1 MASVNCDI
9 THSVKPSGVQ
19 QYILQ
24 MSNVVIVS
32 NRLPISVKKVDGKLE
47 FSNSIGGLA
56 TGLASVTTAASS
68 MWIGWPGITE
78 EELTEDDKEAIRKRL
93 LKHNCYPI
101 FMRKNMVEDYYNEYS
116 NRILWPLFHELKVTI
131 TPTKRTWD
139 AYKKANRLFAEE
151 VIRLATPSST
161 IWVHDYQLLLVPE
174 LLRNAWPTSKIGF
187 FLHIPFP
194 SPEVMKQLPHA
205 PQLTF
210 GLLGADLLGFHTKG
224 YSNNFLAYC
233 KESNIGTVMERK
245 VALVKRLVRV
255 AEFPI
260 GIDYVKFSQATK
272 RRLVQFE
279 VARLR
284 WKYRGKKVI
293 VAFDRLDPTKGFLER
308 LRAYRTLL
316 QEHPELHKKI
326 LLVMVANP
334 SRTSVPEYI
343 QLKESVEKLVAKI
356 NAEFGTRSWKPI
368 EYQYTTMGYQ
378 KIAALFGRADV
389 GFIVPIRDGM
399 NLVTKEYVAS
409 QQRSPGVLVL
419 SETAGSAEE
428 LKDAIMVNPHK
439 QRTIVDGLYKALT
452 MSPKELSRRVIK
464 MQKHLA
470 RFTVDKWAQGFI
482 DNLQK
487 THVVPTVNR
496 TFSLSVKREK
506 EMLRAYNA
514 ASHRLLLLD
523 YDGVLQSFR
532 KHPAEASPDKRV
544 MRLLGRLSEDTR
556 NTIVIISGRD
566 RIDLAEWFGKL
577 PIALA
582 AEHGAL
588 FRRRGGKHWHVTSSA
603 DPKWKYDILAVF
615 AIYTK
620 ETPGSFIEQKEWAI
634 AWHYRNSSTFYSQ
647 RSLVNIK
654 RVLRPLLN
662 QYGLV
667 AKDGHKVLEIVPE
680 DVNKARIAQEWL
692 IHDHDFVL
700 AVGDDTTDEDMFTA
714 IPPDHG
720 YSIKVGPGRTA
731 AKYRLPDVA
740 SVHRLLGK
748 L

>member
-1 MASVNCDI
+1 MAIRERLYCR
-9 THSVKPSGVQ
+9 K
-19 QYILQ
+19 
-24 MSNVVIVS
+24 MSDVVIVS
-32 NRLPISVKKVDGKLE
+32 NRLPISVSKVDGKLE
-47 FSNSIGGLA
+47 FSSSIGGLA
-56 TGLASVTTAASS
+56 TGLASVTTAGNS
-68 MWIGWPGITE
+68 MWIGWPGIADE
-78 EELTEDDKEAIRKRL
+78 DLTQQDKKLIRERL
-93 LKHNCYPI
+93 LKDNCYPV
-101 FMRKNMVEDYYNEYS
+101 FLRKKLVEDYYNEYS
-116 NRILWPLFHELKVTI
+116 NRILWPLFHELAVTI
-131 TPTKRTWD
+131 KPTKRIWD
-139 AYKKANRLFAEE
+139 AYRKANQLFAEE
-151 VIRLATPSST
+151 VIRLASPSST

-194 SPEVMKQLPHA
+194 APEVMKHLPHA
-205 PQLTF
+205 IHLTF

-260 GIDYVKFSQATK
+260 GIDYAKFAHATK
-272 RRLVQFE
+272 RRRVQLE

-316 QEHPELHKKI
+316 REHPELHKKI

-334 SRTSVPEYI
+334 SRTSVPEYMH
-343 QLKESVEKLVAKI
+343 LKESVEKMVTEI
-356 NAEFGTRSWKPI
+356 NAKFATGNWKPI
-368 EYQYTTMGYQ
+368 EYQYTTMGYE
-378 KIAALFGRADV
+378 KIAALFSRADV

-399 NLVTKEYVAS
+399 NLVTKEYIAS
-409 QQRSPGVLVL
+409 QQRAPGVLVL

-428 LKDAIMVNPHK
+428 LKMAVMVNPQK
-439 QRTIVDGLYKALT
+439 QRSIVDGLYKAL
-452 MSPKELSRRVIK
+452 MMKPHELRRRLVG

-470 RFTVDKWAQGFI
+470 RFTADKWAQSFL
-482 DNLQK
+482 NTLQK
-487 THVVPTVNR
+487 TYAAPTIRR
-496 TFSLSVKREK
+496 TLTLNAKREK
-506 EMLRAYNA
+506 TMLQAYDKA
-514 ASHRLLLLD
+514 THRLLLLD

-532 KHPAEASPDKRV
+532 KHPSQASPDKRV
-544 MRLLGRLSEDTR
+544 MRLLGKLSEDTR

-603 DPKWKYDILAVF
+603 NPSWKQDVF
-615 AIYTK
+615 TLFAQYTAD
-620 ETPGSFIEQKEWAI
+620 TPGSFIEQKEWAI
-634 AWHYRNSSTFYSQ
+634 AWHYRNASNYYSQ
-647 RSLVNIK
+647 KSLVNIK
-654 RVLRPLLN
+654 RLLRPILS

-667 AKDGHKVLEIVPE
+667 IKDGHKVIEVVPQ

-700 AVGDDTTDEDMFTA
+700 AIGDDTTDEDMFTA
-714 IPPDHG
+714 IPPNSG

-731 AKYRLPDVA
+731 ATYRLPNVA
-740 SVHRLLGK
+740 SVHRLLSK

>member
-1 MASVNCDI
+1 MAIRERLYCR
-9 THSVKPSGVQ
+9 K
-19 QYILQ
+19 
-24 MSNVVIVS
+24 MSDVVIVS
-32 NRLPISVKKVDGKLE
+32 NRLPISVSKVDGKLE
-47 FSNSIGGLA
+47 FSSSIGGLA
-56 TGLASVTTAASS
+56 TGLASVTTAGNS
-68 MWIGWPGITE
+68 MWIGWPGIADE
-78 EELTEDDKEAIRKRL
+78 DLTQQDKKLIRERL
-93 LKHNCYPI
+93 LKDNCYPV
-101 FMRKNMVEDYYNEYS
+101 FLRKKLVEDYYNEYS
-116 NRILWPLFHELKVTI
+116 NRILWPLFHELAVTI
-131 TPTKRTWD
+131 KPTKRIWD
-139 AYKKANRLFAEE
+139 AYRKANQLFAEE
-151 VIRLATPSST
+151 VIRLASPSST

-194 SPEVMKQLPHA
+194 APEVMKHLPHA
-205 PQLTF
+205 IHLTF

-260 GIDYVKFSQATK
+260 GIDYAKFAHATK
-272 RRLVQFE
+272 RRRVQLE

-316 QEHPELHKKI
+316 REHPELHKKI

-334 SRTSVPEYI
+334 SRTSVPEYMH
-343 QLKESVEKLVAKI
+343 LKESVEKMVTEI
-356 NAEFGTRSWKPI
+356 NAKFATGNWKPI
-368 EYQYTTMGYQ
+368 EYQYTTMGYE
-378 KIAALFGRADV
+378 KIAALFSRADV

-399 NLVTKEYVAS
+399 NLVTKEYIAS
-409 QQRSPGVLVL
+409 QQRAPGVLVL

-428 LKDAIMVNPHK
+428 LKMAVMVNPQK
-439 QRTIVDGLYKALT
+439 QRSIVDGLYKAL
-452 MSPKELSRRVIK
+452 MMKPHELRRRLVG

-470 RFTVDKWAQGFI
+470 RFTADKWAQSFL
-482 DNLQK
+482 NTLQK
-487 THVVPTVNR
+487 TYAAPTIRR
-496 TFSLSVKREK
+496 TLTLNAKREK
-506 EMLRAYNA
+506 TMLQAYDKA
-514 ASHRLLLLD
+514 THRLLLLD

-532 KHPAEASPDKRV
+532 KHPSQASPDKRV
-544 MRLLGRLSEDTR
+544 MRLLGKLSEDTR

-603 DPKWKYDILAVF
+603 NPSWKQDVF
-615 AIYTK
+615 TLFAQYTAD
-620 ETPGSFIEQKEWAI
+620 TPGSFIEQKEWAI
-634 AWHYRNSSTFYSQ
+634 AWHYRNASNYYSQ
-647 RSLVNIK
+647 KSLVNI
-654 RVLRPLLN
+654 RRLLRPILS

-667 AKDGHKVLEIVPE
+667 LKDGHKVIEVVPQ

-700 AVGDDTTDEDMFTA
+700 AIGDDTTDEDMFTA
-714 IPPDHG
+714 IPPNSG

-731 AKYRLPDVA
+731 ATYRLPNVA
-740 SVHRLLGK
+740 SVHRLLSK

>member
-1 MASVNCDI
+1 M
-9 THSVKPSGVQ
+9 P
-19 QYILQ
+19 
-24 MSNVVIVS
+24 NVVIVS
-32 NRLPISVKKVDGKLE
+32 NRLPVSVKKVDGKLE

-56 TGLASVTTAASS
+56 TGLASVTTDGNS
-68 MWIGWPGITE
+68 MWIGWPGITD
-78 EELTEDDKEAIRKRL
+78 EELTGDDKEVIRKRL
-93 LKHNCYPI
+93 LKDNCYPI
-101 FMRKNMVEDYYNEYS
+101 FLRKQLVEDYYNEYS
-116 NRILWPLFHELKVTI
+116 NRILWPLFHELAVNIK
-131 TPTKRTWD
+131 PSKRIWD
-139 AYKKANRLFAEE
+139 AYKKANQLFAEA
-151 VIRLATPSST
+151 VIHLASPSST

-194 SPEVMKQLPHA
+194 SPAHMKQLAHA

-245 VALVKRLVRV
+245 VALVKRLVRI

-272 RRLVQFE
+272 RRRVQAE

-293 VAFDRLDPTKGFLER
+293 VAFDRLDPTKGFMER

-316 QEHPELHKKI
+316 REHPELHKKI

-334 SRTSVPEYI
+334 SRTSVPEYMH
-343 QLKESVEKLVAKI
+343 LKVSVEKLVTEI
-356 NAEFGTRSWKPI
+356 NATYSTRSWKPI
-368 EYQYTTMGYQ
+368 EYQYTTMGYE

-399 NLVTKEYVAS
+399 NLVTKEYIAS

-428 LKDAIMVNPHK
+428 LKNAVMVNPHK
-439 QRTIVDGLYKALT
+439 QRSIVDGLYKAIMMRPNELT
-452 MSPKELSRRVIK
+452 RRLVT

-470 RFTVDKWAQGFI
+470 RFTVDKWAQGFL

-487 THVVPTVNR
+487 SYVAPTIHR
-496 TFSLSVKREK
+496 TFSLNVKREK
-506 EMLRAYNA
+506 EMLHAYNDA
-514 ASHRLLLLD
+514 RHRLLLLD

-544 MRLLGRLSEDTR
+544 VRLLGRLSEDPR

-566 RIDLAEWFGKL
+566 RVDLAEWFGKL

-588 FRRRGGKHWHVTSSA
+588 FRRRGGKHWHVMSST
-603 DPKWKYDILAVF
+603 DPKWKHDVHALF
-615 AIYTK
+615 AQYTK

-634 AWHYRNSSTFYSQ
+634 AWHYRNAGAFYSQ

-654 RVLRPLLN
+654 RVLRPILS

-667 AKDGHKVLEIVPE
+667 IKDGHKVLEVVPE

-700 AVGDDTTDEDMFTA
+700 AIGDDTTDEDMFTA
-714 IPPDHG
+714 IPPNSG

-731 AKYRLPDVA
+731 AKYRLPNVA